1 MLKSL
6 SGLGS
11 LFSFYR
17 ECGAGSV
24 LTLSCPFCWRKN
36 HSSAHE
42 KNPFPDS
49 THQLQLFCLIMLF
62 RPFIVELVSNHH
74 RAPIQVYVGMV
85 KDQCCGTESGTAD
98 CSTGAAVF
106 ALTAR
111 SE

>member
-1 MLKSL
+1 
-6 SGLGS
+6 
-11 LFSFYR
+11 
-17 ECGAGSV
+17 
-24 LTLSCPFCWRKN
+24 
-36 HSSAHE
+36 
-42 KNPFPDS
+42 
-49 THQLQLFCLIMLF
+49 MLF